1 MQRAGLIIGDI
12 IRDLGLSERL
22 TLSRI
27 RGSWQEIFNPP
38 MVNHIW
44 PVALRDSVLFL
55 NVDSPVW
62 LQEISFYKK
71 DILKRLMPYGVN
83 DIRLRLG
90 RINSPKEAIR

>member
-1 MQRAGLIIGDI
+1 MQRAGQIIEDI
-12 IRDLGLSERL
+12 IKDLGLSERL
-22 TLSRI
+22 NLSKI

-38 MVNHIW
+38 MVNHMW
-44 PVALRDSVLFL
+44 PATLRDSVLFL

-71 DILKRLMPYGVN
+71 DILIRLMPYGVN

-90 RINSPKEAIR
+90 RVNSPKEAIR